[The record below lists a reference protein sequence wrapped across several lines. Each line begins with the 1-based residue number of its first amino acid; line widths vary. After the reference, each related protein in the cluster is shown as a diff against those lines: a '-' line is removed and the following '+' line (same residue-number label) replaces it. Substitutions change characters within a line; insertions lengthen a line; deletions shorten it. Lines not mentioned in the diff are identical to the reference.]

1 MDGRNKFRKGVLAG
15 ALVTALAGLVVIG
28 MATGIWVVGR
38 GVMENQVS
46 GSRASRSEMG
56 GESLDIGRI
65 SQKMALIQKII
76 DENYLFEEDP
86 ELVESGIFMGM
97 MAGLGDPYSTY
108 YTEEDFEE
116 LMDNNIEGE
125 YCGIGAMISQNRET
139 MQMTI
144 IRVFEGTPSAEAG
157 MLPGDVITAV
167 DGKNVIGME
176 LDLVVGS
183 YIKGEEG
190 TDVTV
195 TVYRETTDEYLDF
208 TMTRSNIETPT
219 VEHEMLPDGIGY
231 VLVTQFEGV
240 TAGQFKAAVEDLE
253 GQGME
258 KLIIDLRNNPGGL
271 LDAAVEMAAYML
283 PDGTIVRTEYKNG
296 KGDDYFSKDGKLMAE
311 TTAGTRLSQYPM
323 EDGHEMDI
331 PVAILINGNSASAA
345 EVFAGAM
352 RDHDR
357 AVLVGTTSFGKGIV
371 QSVIPFTDG
380 DAIKITTAHYFTPSG
395 YDLHGKGLEPDVE
408 VELSEELLLQ
418 AEISLE
424 EDNQVQAA
432 VQYLNETAEPGEE
445 AP

>member
-1 MDGRNKFRKGVLAG
+1 MDGRNKFWKGVLAG

-253 GQGME
+253 GQGMG

-323 EDGHEMDI
+323 EDGHQLDL
-331 PVAILINGNSASAA
+331 PLAVLVNGSSASAA
-345 EVFAGAM
+345 EVFTGAVMDYDAGI
-352 RDHDR
+352 
-357 AVLVGTTSFGKGIV
+357 VVGTQTFGKGIV
-371 QSVIPFTDG
+371 QSLVPLGDG
-380 DAIKITTAHYFTPSG
+380 TAVKLTTAHYYTPSG
-395 YDLHGKGLEPDVE
+395 FDLHGEGLTPDVI
-408 VELSEELLLQ
+408 VDLDEELKTQ
-418 AEISLE
+418 AVVDLD

-432 VQYLNETAEPGEE
+432 IE
-445 AP
+445 ALEDLKEAS

>member
-1 MDGRNKFRKGVLAG
+1 MDGRNKFWKGVLAG

-157 MLPGDVITAV
+157 MLPGDVVTAV
-167 DGKNVIGME
+167 DG
-176 LDLVVGS
+176 
-183 YIKGEEG
+183 
-190 TDVTV
+190 
-195 TVYRETTDEYLDF
+195 
-208 TMTRSNIETPT
+208 
-219 VEHEMLPDGIGY
+219 
-231 VLVTQFEGV
+231 
-240 TAGQFKAAVEDLE
+240 
-253 GQGME
+253 
-258 KLIIDLRNNPGGL
+258 
-271 LDAAVEMAAYML
+271 
-283 PDGTIVRTEYKNG
+283 
-296 KGDDYFSKDGKLMAE
+296 
-311 TTAGTRLSQYPM
+311 
-323 EDGHEMDI
+323 
-331 PVAILINGNSASAA
+331 
-345 EVFAGAM
+345 
-352 RDHDR
+352 
-357 AVLVGTTSFGKGIV
+357 
-371 QSVIPFTDG
+371 
-380 DAIKITTAHYFTPSG
+380 
-395 YDLHGKGLEPDVE
+395 
-408 VELSEELLLQ
+408 
-418 AEISLE
+418 
-424 EDNQVQAA
+424 
-432 VQYLNETAEPGEE
+432 
-445 AP
+445 